1 MGSRSTPVR
10 SAGARKTIW
19 FSRLPRRRDCPGGF
33 GGNDESSGRIPE
45 TYARLSADGEVCA
58 RSAEQGDLAPHG
70 GEMAPL
76 CREVREQRSARGT
89 PGAAEAATDVCG
101 GLIEL

>member
-19 FSRLPRRRDCPGGF
+19 FSRLRKRRDCPSSF
-33 GGNDESSGRIPE
+33 GGDDESSGRIPE

-58 RSAEQGDLAPHG
+58 RSAEQGDLAAHG

-76 CREVREQRSARGT
+76 CREIREQRNARDT
-89 PGAAEAATDVCG
+89 SGAAEAAPDVCC
-101 GLIEL
+101 GLS